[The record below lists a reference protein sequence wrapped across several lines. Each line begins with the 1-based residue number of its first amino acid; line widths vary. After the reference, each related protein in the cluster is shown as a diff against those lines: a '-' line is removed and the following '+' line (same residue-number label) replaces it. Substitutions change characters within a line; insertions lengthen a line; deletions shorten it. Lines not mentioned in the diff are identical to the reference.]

1 MKLIKAGI
9 LFIKIYFKL
18 ILDTWK
24 RINKAEKD
32 FKKFSKFLKSVKKYQ
47 KEMRQE
53 TINENSR

>member
-1 MKLIKAGI
+1 MKLIKTGI

-32 FKKFSKFLKSVKKYQ
+32 SKEFFKYLKSVKKYQ
-47 KEMRQE
+47 
-53 TINENSR
+53 